1 MNLDLASEI
10 IAYENGE
17 LTDEAIVL
25 LFSHLVITG
34 LAWQL
39 QGHYGRTAVTLMEAG
54 LLTPNGEVI
63 DVDA

>member
-1 MNLDLASEI
+1 MNLDLTSEI